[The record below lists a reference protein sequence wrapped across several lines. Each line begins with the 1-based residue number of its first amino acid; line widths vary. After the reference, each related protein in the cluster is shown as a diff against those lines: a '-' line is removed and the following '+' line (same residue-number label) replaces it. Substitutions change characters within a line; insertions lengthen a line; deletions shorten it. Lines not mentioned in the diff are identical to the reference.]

1 MNPPEPEREVS
12 SGGAAGLTSMRID
25 VADDVAAAEL
35 FLQRGWTDGLPI
47 VAPTPALVSSFV
59 SAVGREPGD
68 VLGVIPEQNRVIT
81 VEKLAVNAVMA
92 GCRPEYMA
100 LLVATVRALTQEPF
114 NLHSTTVS
122 GATAPLLVVS
132 GPVVSRVGLNSGFSV
147 FGSGYH
153 ANATIGRAVRL
164 LLQNV
169 CGGLPGVIDKA
180 TFGHPG
186 KFSYCIA
193 ESPTHNPWQPTHAD
207 RGVAAGS
214 SAVTVFAGESPV
226 FARNDWADEPGPI
239 LATIADAMLPSHFTG
254 GGVVVVLGPLHAAIM
269 ASAGLSKADVRHRL
283 FQLAR
288 RSLTDLRRAGR
299 LPPGPESTVDEA
311 LPADAVADATYR
323 TVVPTPDDIL
333 LVVAGG
339 HLYGYSAVVPSWV
352 GGHESVAV
360 TEALDDEESA
370 RCFVE
375 PPNHHAMEMA

>member
-1 MNPPEPEREVS
+1 MTSRVAEAATTQPPAALS
-12 SGGAAGLTSMRID
+12 SPRIE
-25 VADDVAAAEL
+25 VADQSAAAEL

-47 VAPTPALVSSFV
+47 VAPTPDLVGDFV
-59 SAVGREPGD
+59 ASVGREPAE
-68 VLGVIPEQNRVIT
+68 VLGEIPEQNRSIT

-92 GCRPEYMA
+92 GCRPEYMS
-100 LLVATVRALTQEPF
+100 LLVATVRALTRAPF

-132 GPVVSRVGLNSGFSV
+132 GPVVAKVGLNSGFSV
-147 FGSGYH
+147 FGPGHH

-193 ESPTHNPWQPTHAD
+193 ESQTHNPWDPVHSD
-207 RGVAAGS
+207 RGVAPDG
-214 SAVTVFAGESPV
+214 SAVTVFAGESPI
-226 FARNDWADEPGPI
+226 FARNDWSDQPEPI
-239 LATIADAMLPSHFTG
+239 MATIADAMLPSHFTG
-254 GGVVVVLGPLHAAIM
+254 GGVVVVLGPLHAAAM
-269 ASAGLSKADVRHRL
+269 ARAGMSKADVRQGL
-283 FQLAR
+283 FRLAR
-288 RSLTDLRRAGR
+288 RSLTELRRAGR
-299 LPPGPESTVDEA
+299 LAAEPSPDDDS
-311 LPADAVADATYR
+311 TYR
-323 TVVPTPDDIL
+323 TVVPTPEDIL
-333 LVVAGG
+333 VVVAGG

-370 RCFVE
+370 RCVIPASAPQRE
-375 PPNHHAMEMA
+375 ERS